1 MIRKSFQAALES
13 IWMTPRRTLLSGL
26 GMAVGVAAIVILVSL
41 GRGVQRDVVSQ
52 VESLGVNLVI
62 VLPGRLSAENPF
74 NPMSFIGLSTLREG
88 DIAAVA
94 QVAGVRRVAPIM
106 FVAGAAQRGDR
117 WADAALILGTTPEWF
132 QMRPHTLKYGRFFTD
147 AEADQFVCI
156 LGPKPAEQLFGD
168 ENPVGKQVRLNSQ
181 PFRVI
186 GVTAEDTNRSLLGS
200 GGFEFAIYAPI
211 RALQKAMGSQQIHR
225 VIAQTAPDI
234 EPTRLQSAIHAAVL
248 RSHNGSEDFTVLT
261 QEELLGRLFT
271 LLQIV
276 SVALTGITSIALV
289 VGGIGVMNVML
300 MSVTERV
307 REIGIR
313 KTVGAKR
320 RDIFW
325 QFLIEAFLIALLGG
339 LMGVLIGWGVC
350 AAIDRFTVLT
360 PEVAPTTIA
369 LALSVCGA
377 VGLIFGVL
385 PAYRAARRDPV
396 EALRYE

>member
-1 MIRKSFQAALES
+1 MLRKSFQAALES

-248 RSHNGSEDFTVLT
+248 RSHNSSEDFTVLT

-350 AAIDRFTVLT
+350 AAIDWFTVLT

>member
-41 GRGVQRDVVSQ
+41 GRGVQRDVVNQ

-132 QMRPHTLKYGRFFTD
+132 HMRPHTLKYGRFFTD

-211 RALQKAMGSQQIHR
+211 RALQQAMGSQQIHR

-234 EPTRLQSAIHAAVL
+234 EPTRLQSEIHAAVL

-369 LALSVCGA
+369 LALLVCGA

>member
-1 MIRKSFQAALES
+1 MLKKSFQAALES

-26 GMAVGVAAIVILVSL
+26 GMTVGVAAIVVLVSL
-41 GRGVQRDVVSQ
+41 GKGVQRDVVAQ
-52 VESLGVNLVI
+52 VEALGVNLVI
-62 VLPGRLSAENPF
+62 VLPGRLSPENPF
-74 NPMSFIGLSTLREG
+74 NPMSFIGLSTLRES
-88 DIAAVA
+88 DIAAVM
-94 QVAGVRRVAPIM
+94 QVPGVRRVAPIM
-106 FVAGAAQRGDR
+106 FVAGGAQRGDR

-132 QMRPHTLKYGRFFTD
+132 QMRPHTLKHGRFFTASE
-147 AEADQFVCI
+147 AEQFVCV
-156 LGPKPAEQLFGD
+156 LGPKPAEQLFGE
-168 ENPVGKQVRLNSQ
+168 ENPVGKQVLLNGK

-186 GVTAEDTNRSLLGS
+186 GVTAEDTSRSLLGS

-211 RALQKAMGSQQIHR
+211 RALQRAMGSQQIHR

-234 EPTRLQSAIHAAVL
+234 DPAHIQAQIKAAVL
-248 RSHNGSEDFTVLT
+248 RSHGGSEDFSVLT
-261 QEELLGRLFT
+261 QEELLSRLFT

-313 KTVGAKR
+313 KTVGAQQ

-325 QFLIEAFLIALLGG
+325 QFLIEALLIALIGG
-339 LMGVLIGWGVC
+339 AMGVLLGWSVC
-350 AAIDRFTVLT
+350 ALIDQLTVLT
-360 PEVAPTTIA
+360 PVVTAETVA
-369 LALSVCGA
+369 LALSVCGL
-377 VGLIFGVL
+377 VGLIFGVV
-385 PAYRAARRDPV
+385 PAYRAARKDPV